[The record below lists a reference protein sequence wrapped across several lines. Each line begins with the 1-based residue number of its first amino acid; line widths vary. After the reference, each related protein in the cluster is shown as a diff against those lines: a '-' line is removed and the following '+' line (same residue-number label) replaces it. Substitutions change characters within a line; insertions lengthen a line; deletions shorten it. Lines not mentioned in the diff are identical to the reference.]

1 MPNEIYHKSNWG
13 NANAGGFGDV
23 YFDAAATNKLYN
35 HSDYYENSNGTDKI
49 LRDLSNK
56 ASIVLTPTAY
66 SDGSLNTVIPPYQVL
81 PQELVTN
88 GDFSNGT
95 TNWTLDDA
103 SNGSI
108 SVVDGKLEI
117 VSNGGA
123 GYPVVKQ
130 GISTSIGKKYSVTFS
145 VTNNTT
151 GFWFR
156 VDSSESG
163 LGGFETFYANDKTSS
178 INFKGEFTAIST
190 TSYLKIF
197 AEQNDAGSFEI
208 DNISIK
214 EIQEADFDFSR
225 GSSAT
230 RVNEQGLIEDVQ
242 ILSGELVTNGGF
254 DTDSDWAFGTGWSIA
269 NGKAS
274 CDGSQTGNSDLY
286 QLNVFTVGKLY
297 RLTFDLLDYSAGNI
311 RIRCGTN
318 TDVFRFANGTYTV
331 EMIAQGDAV
340 LRLQADANFIGSID
354 NVSVIEITDDTDL
367 PRIDYTSGFGSLLLE
382 PQRTN
387 SLLYSNLFTWS
398 GWSKAGAGTG
408 SAPTVTGD
416 YAISPDGSQNASRL
430 QLDKGSGTTT
440 SDYSFM
446 YETVTSVGT
455 GSISIWM
462 KSNDSNTYQVALRES
477 NFIVC
482 DVTPEWQRFE
492 LNNQASTNEIQI
504 MLRGTYGTSNNADI
518 LIYGAQLEEGS
529 YATSYIP
536 TNGSTVTRSADV
548 ANNSGNA
555 DLINSIEGVLYAEI
569 EGFIST
575 DTVEQNRYITLTNGI
590 SNQRV
595 ALLLGGNTNQL
606 RAIVYSNTQGI
617 NLSFTTSLTDVKQ
630 FNKLAVKYKSGDYAF
645 FLNGT
650 KISSSSETS
659 IFTANTLN
667 DISFDVGGGTQ
678 QFRGKT
684 KELAV
689 FKEALTDAELEN
701 LTSWVSFKEMA
712 TDLEYTL
719 E

>member
-1 MPNEIYHKSNWG
+1 M
-13 NANAGGFGDV
+13 
-23 YFDAAATNKLYN
+23 
-35 HSDYYENSNGTDKI
+35 
-49 LRDLSNK
+49 
-56 ASIVLTPTAY
+56 
-66 SDGSLNTVIPPYQVL
+66 
-81 PQELVTN
+81 
-88 GDFSNGT
+88 
-95 TNWTLDDA
+95 
-103 SNGSI
+103 
-108 SVVDGKLEI
+108 
-117 VSNGGA
+117 
-123 GYPVVKQ
+123 
-130 GISTSIGKKYSVTFS
+130 
-145 VTNNTT
+145 
-151 GFWFR
+151 
-156 VDSSESG
+156 
-163 LGGFETFYANDKTSS
+163 
-178 INFKGEFTAIST
+178 
-190 TSYLKIF
+190 
-197 AEQNDAGSFEI
+197 
-208 DNISIK
+208 
-214 EIQEADFDFSR
+214 
-225 GSSAT
+225 
-230 RVNEQGLIEDVQ
+230 
-242 ILSGELVTNGGF
+242 
-254 DTDSDWAFGTGWSIA
+254 
-269 NGKAS
+269 
-274 CDGSQTGNSDLY
+274 
-286 QLNVFTVGKLY
+286 
-297 RLTFDLLDYSAGNI
+297 
-311 RIRCGTN
+311 
-318 TDVFRFANGTYTV
+318 
-331 EMIAQGDAV
+331 
-340 LRLQADANFIGSID
+340 
-354 NVSVIEITDDTDL
+354 
-367 PRIDYTSGFGSLLLE
+367 LE

-575 DTVEQNRYITLTNGI
+575 DTVEQNRYITLTNGT